1 MKQIKEA
8 FIKGFQIIKKYY
20 KLAGIKPAFLIFEF
34 LFLLIPSV
42 LSIISPVLTANIISS
57 ITVYDFEAGKRY
69 LTYDFA
75 IIVVSAISYFCY
87 HIISSKVN
95 KTIII
100 NLQNYIYSNVKQNT
114 KINKISLSV
123 LADIYNST
131 NFNKNLLY
139 KACFLIKSIVI
150 LVIIIK
156 YSLFIA
162 FAIVGVSI
170 ISFLLLSLTDKKI
183 QKYNYAFS
191 NYQNQSLELFNSI
204 QQGADSEMSE
214 NVSTMLKDKYFKL
227 VEKSIKSNNKISLF
241 YNINNNFIS
250 LILKTTIFIATL
262 FLINQI
268 KLTTLTLSLYL
279 ILTPYLTSSA
289 QNLIAFFEVFSE
301 FGTIDNALSNFES
314 LAFQSEE
321 NKPEQIE
328 VSTFNIYFFETST
341 DDKNFP
347 KLKNINLKLNFKE
360 MNIIQGE
367 AGSGKETI
375 FNLLSKKVKPCSGSI
390 FIDNKNIDS
399 ISHDKYSSVIT
410 FTNTSPYFYNIS
422 IIENLYLVCQNKS
435 KISKTISDWNLKNE
449 INKLADKHNT
459 IMDSDI
465 NPTLVYFLGIL
476 RCYLSGAKIICI
488 YEIPNDLNREEKE
501 LLKNIFQELKKN
513 TLVILFSN
521 TNEFSDV
528 ATNVYRIQNG
538 KFK

>member
-1 MKQIKEA
+1 M
-8 FIKGFQIIKKYY
+8 
-20 KLAGIKPAFLIFEF
+20 
-34 LFLLIPSV
+34 IPSV

-57 ITVYDFEAGKRY
+57 ITVYDFEAGKKY

-87 HIISSKVN
+87 HLISSKVN

-123 LADIYNST
+123 LADIYDST

-170 ISFLLLSLTDKKI
+170 ISFLLLSFTDKKI
-183 QKYNYAFS
+183 QKHNYAFA

-204 QQGADSEMSE
+204 QQGVDSEMSE

-301 FGTIDNALSNFES
+301 FGTIDNSLSNFES

-321 NKPEQIE
+321 NKPEQID
-328 VSTFNIYFFETST
+328 VSTFNLYFFETST

-347 KLKNINLKLNFKE
+347 KLKNINLKLNYKE

-390 FIDNKNIDS
+390 FIDNKNIDN
-399 ISHDKYSSVIT
+399 ISHDKYSSIIT

-435 KISKTISDWNLKNE
+435 KILKTISDWNLKNE
-449 INKLADKHNT
+449 INKLTDKHNT
-459 IMDSDI
+459 IMGSDL
-465 NPTLVYFLGIL
+465 NPKLVYFLGIL

-488 YEIPNDLNREEKE
+488 YELPNDLNHEEIE
-501 LLKNIFQELKKN
+501 LLKNIFQELKKHS
-513 TLVILFSN
+513 LVILFSN
-521 TNEFSDV
+521 TKEFSDV